1 MEGGANGVNG
11 VNVMSI
17 AEKVKGIDKETVQT
31 RLNKMEENLVKEVI
45 WKKKNAIRDLV
56 QVC

>member
-11 VNVMSI
+11 VTVMSI
-17 AEKVKGIDKETVQT
+17 AERVKGIDKETVQT

-56 QVC
+56 QV

>member
-31 RLNKMEENLVKEVI
+31 RLNKMEENLVKEII
-45 WKKKNAIRDLV
+45 WKKKNVIRDLV